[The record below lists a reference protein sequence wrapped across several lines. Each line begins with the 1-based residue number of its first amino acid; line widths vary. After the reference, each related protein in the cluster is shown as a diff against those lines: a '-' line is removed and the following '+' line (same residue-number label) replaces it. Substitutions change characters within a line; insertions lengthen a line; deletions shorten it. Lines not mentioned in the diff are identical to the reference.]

1 MNDHQRTELDT
12 ITHEILTSYATNE
25 DTQRI
30 GEAFLPSR
38 EKIVYI
44 LIKIRQLLFPGFFG
58 KKELTQENIKF
69 HVGDLLATLVDLL
82 GEQIM
87 HCLVYADGDEGEP
100 CSRKSAK
107 MAREFLAE
115 IPTIRRLLA
124 MDAQAA
130 YDGDPA
136 AKNVA
141 EVIYSYPGYFAVVV
155 YRIAHELLRLGVP
168 LMPRIMTEHAHSVT
182 GTDIHP
188 GAEIGESF
196 FIDHATGVVIG
207 ETTELGDNVKI
218 YQGVTLGARSFPK
231 DESGRIKKSLKR
243 HPTIGNNVTIYANA
257 TILGGHTVIED
268 GVVVGGNAT
277 VFGSHLVIGA
287 GAKIGSNT
295 FVNKSVA
302 PGSTVV
308 ANPPAQKTQ
317 LGSDGEK

>member
-1 MNDHQRTELDT
+1 MNDQQRTELDT

-38 EKIVYI
+38 QKIVDI
-44 LIKIRQLLFPGFFG
+44 LGEVRQLLFPGFFG
-58 KKELTQENIKF
+58 LKELSQENIKF
-69 HVGDLLATLVDLL
+69 HVGNLVAKLADSL

-87 HCLVYADGDEGEP
+87 HCLIYADHGQGEP
-100 CSRKSAK
+100 CSKKSAQ

-115 IPTIRRLLA
+115 IPKIRQLLA

-130 YDGDPA
+130 YEGDPA
-136 AKNVA
+136 AKNVD
-141 EVIYSYPGYFAVVV
+141 EVVYSYPGYFAVVV
-155 YRIAHELLRLGVP
+155 YRIAHELLTLGVP

-188 GAEIGESF
+188 GAEIGKSF

-207 ETTELGDNVKI
+207 ETTELGDNVTI

-231 DESGRIKKSLKR
+231 DELGRIKRDLKR

-257 TILGGHTVIED
+257 TILGGRTVVED
-268 GVVVGGNAT
+268 GAVIGGNAT
-277 VFGSHLVIGA
+277 VFGSHIVIGA
-287 GAKIGSNT
+287 GATIGSNT
-295 FVNKSVA
+295 FINKSVA
-302 PGSTVV
+302 AGATVV
-308 ANPPAQKTQ
+308 ANPPAQKTHQ
-317 LGSDGEK
+317 GPGGGK